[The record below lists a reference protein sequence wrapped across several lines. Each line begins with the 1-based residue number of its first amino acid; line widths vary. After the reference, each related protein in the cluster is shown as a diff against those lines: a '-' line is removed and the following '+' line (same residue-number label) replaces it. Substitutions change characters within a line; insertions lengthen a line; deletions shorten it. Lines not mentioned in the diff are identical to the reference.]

1 MGISFFS
8 FLFFFYFALPN
19 FVIPK
24 TQAKTAEAIDMSTF
38 CPSLRVKEPNTHH
51 RIHVS

>member
-8 FLFFFYFALPN
+8 FLFFYFALPN

-24 TQAKTAEAIDMSTF
+24 TPAKTAEAIHMSTF
-38 CPSLRVKEPNTHH
+38 CPSLIVKEPNRYH
-51 RIHVS
+51 RVHVS

>member
-1 MGISFFS
+1 MGISSFS
-8 FLFFFYFALPN
+8 FLFFILPSP
-19 FVIPK
+19 ILLSLK
-24 TQAKTAEAIDMSTF
+24 QQAKTAEAIHMSTF